1 MNKLLL
7 EPQIF
12 IKQDGNYQI
21 PDASSFSL
29 ITVLPGVECDIVI
42 EGKDVKQNFQ
52 LHIGEHAKV
61 RIQLFLQNVDSSVDI
76 FLEGTG
82 SSVQFIYSMIATE
95 HSGIRVRV
103 EHLAPYT
110 SSVFYN
116 SIVQKGEDL
125 AFIQVDA
132 VVPKGT
138 VGCHLHQDN
147 KIILMGTGQGKILPN
162 LFIDEFD
169 CFAEHSAYVS
179 KFSKEA
185 LFYLEMRGIPR
196 EEAYFLLTKSLLLGK
211 FVVDDEHLSRFTEIL
226 KNGR

>member
-12 IKQDGNYQI
+12 IEQDGTYQVL
-21 PDASSFSL
+21 DASSLSI
-29 ITVLPGVECDIVI
+29 ITVLPNVECDIVI
-42 EGKDVKQNFQ
+42 EGVNVSQTLQ
-52 LHIGEHAKV
+52 LHVQKNAKV
-61 RIQLFLQNVDSSVDI
+61 RVQSFLQNVHSTIDI
-76 FLEGTG
+76 FLEEQGA
-82 SSVQFIYSMIATE
+82 SVQFIYSMIATNA
-95 HSGIRVRV
+95 SGMRVRV

-110 SSVFYN
+110 DSIFYN
-116 SIVQKGEDL
+116 SIVQKGDEL
-125 AFIQVDA
+125 ASIQVDA
-132 VVPKGT
+132 VVNKGN

-147 KIILMGTGQGKILPN
+147 KIILMGNGKGKILPN

-196 EEAYFLLTKSLLLGK
+196 KEATFLLTKSLLLGK
-211 FVVDDEHLSRFTEIL
+211 FVVDDEYLSKFTEIL